1 MYNET
6 KVFFVVWLWHPRT
19 QGAPYVYA
27 ALLAPLLQKH
37 EVEIDKR
44 LDEVTQTV
52 GTSATRYLSQASGYV
67 QRRFLQ
73 FVHSLPTQPAAGGG
87 AGTPGHAAGGGGHGG
102 YVPRNANEAAAMA
115 FMTAKRRE

>member
-37 EVEIDKR
+37 EVDIDKR

-52 GTSATRYLSQASGYV
+52 GTSVTQYVTQASGYV

-87 AGTPGHAAGGGGHGG
+87 TGTSGHSGGGGGGG
-102 YVPRNANEAAAMA
+102 YSPRNASEAAAMA
-115 FMTAKRRE
+115 FMTAPKRQ

>member
-27 ALLAPLLQKH
+27 ALLAPLLQRH
-37 EVEIDKR
+37 EVEIDR
-44 LDEVTQTV
+44 HLAEAHALV
-52 GTSATRYLSQASGYV
+52 GDSASKYAAKATSYAQA
-67 QRRFLQ
+67 RFLQ
-73 FVHSLPTQPAAGGG
+73 FVQSLPQQQQPE
-87 AGTPGHAAGGGGHGG
+87 GGGGTHSA

-115 FMTAKRRE
+115 FMTAKRQ